1 MSAPYTFNFNS
12 FFGPLVQKWQTSPTN
27 GVRQT
32 AQMVHV
38 FQLMTVT
45 TDAKL
50 QSQISDIET
59 RAITQYQ
66 MMMAGF
72 LPRFAGALVQ
82 ERATWDATHP
92 GATPDEVAAFSAQQA
107 VALGDFMQQLT
118 TWHDEFVSALTTALA
133 TH

>member
-12 FFGPLVQKWQTSPTN
+12 FFGPLVQKWQASPTN

-50 QSQISDIET
+50 QAQISDIET

-72 LPRFAGALVQ
+72 LPRFVTALVQ
-82 ERATWDATHP
+82 EQAIWTASHP
-92 GATPDEVAAFSAQQA
+92 TATPEEQAAFAAQQA
-107 VALGDFMQQLT
+107 QTLADFMQQLT
-118 TWHDEFVSALTTALA
+118 TWHDEFVAALTAALA